1 MRQYFHFSPAVLGL
15 VPLLAIVAG
24 CSVLGSRQAM
34 MPATTTASSVARGSG
49 GGFNGKGDILIA
61 DQWNNRIV
69 EVDKHHHVVWQFGDE
84 SAKAGP
90 KSVVGPNDAERYGD
104 LTLIAGTGLPSGT
117 IPACSKKPCQDNR
130 VFVVDKAGKIVWQYG
145 KTGMPGSK
153 PGLLNAPVSA
163 THLANGDVLVTDQGN
178 QRVIEISQ
186 SKHIVW
192 QYGTTGKSG
201 SGPNELRDPNSAEM
215 LSNGDVLIADE
226 SNNRVIEVSQA
237 GSIVWRYGSPKDKK
251 LLNGVGFASRL
262 PNGNTLVTDSGHS
275 RIVEV
280 SSTGNVVWSFATN
293 KQHGSISS
301 PQPSHAV
308 RLKNGNT
315 LVSNQID
322 NTVLEVNRA
331 GTIVW
336 QQGKTAIPGTK
347 FNELNWPYDAKR
359 IGDFTGLTPP

>member
-1 MRQYFHFSPAVLGL
+1 MVPA
-15 VPLLAIVAG
+15 AVA
-24 CSVLGSRQAM
+24 V
-34 MPATTTASSVARGSG
+34 SSAARG
-49 GGFNGKGDILIA
+49 GGFNGTGDILIA
-61 DQWNNRIV
+61 DQWNNRII
-69 EVDKHHHVVWQFGDE
+69 EVDKHHHVVWQFGDG
-84 SAKAGP
+84 SAKAGS

-104 LTLIAGTGLPSGT
+104 LTLVAGTGLPSGT

-130 VFVVDKAGKIVWQYG
+130 VIVVDKAGKIVWQYG
-145 KTGMPGSK
+145 KTGVPGSK

-163 THLANGDVLVTDQGN
+163 VHLANGDVLVTDQGN

-186 SKHIVW
+186 SKNIVW
-192 QYGTTGKSG
+192 QYGTTGKAG
-201 SGPNELRDPNSAEM
+201 SGPNELRNPNSAEM

-237 GSIVWRYGSPKDKK
+237 GSIVSHYGSPKDKK

-262 PNGNTLVTDSGHS
+262 SNGNTLITDSGHS

-280 SSTGNVVWSFATN
+280 SSTGSVVWSFLTN
-293 KQHGSISS
+293 KQHGSIRS

-308 RLKNGNT
+308 RLKNGDT
-315 LVSNQID
+315 LISNQID
-322 NTVLEVNRA
+322 NTVLEVNSA

-336 QQGKTAIPGTK
+336 QQGKTSIPGTK
-347 FNELNWPYDAKR
+347 FDELNWPYDAKR